1 MFMANL
7 LIEIAGWIGAALVVI
22 AYFLITYKKLDRE
35 SKIYHAMN
43 LVGGLLTGVNA
54 AINQAYPSTAL
65 CNVGSSCNIRFGRRV
80 ENLNWSIR
88 TQTKK

>member
-1 MFMANL
+1 MANL

-35 SKIYHAMN
+35 SKIYHEMN

-65 CNVGSSCNIRFGRRV
+65 NVMWVVVAIYGLV
-80 ENLNWSIR
+80 EGLK
-88 TQTKK
+88 T

>member
-7 LIEIAGWIGAALVVI
+7 LIKIAGWIGATLVVI

-43 LVGGLLTGVNA
+43 LVGGFLTGVNA
-54 AINQAYPSTAL
+54 VINQAYPYAAL
-65 CNVGSSCNIRFGRRV
+65 NACG
-80 ENLNWSIR
+80 
-88 TQTKK
+88 

>member
-7 LIEIAGWIGAALVVI
+7 LIEIAGWIGATLVVI

-35 SKIYHAMN
+35 SKIYHGMN

-54 AINQAYPSTAL
+54 AINQAYPSTAI
-65 CNVGSSCNIRFGRRV
+65 NVMWVVVAIYGLIEGLKS
-80 ENLNWSIR
+80 
-88 TQTKK
+88 

>member
-7 LIEIAGWIGAALVVI
+7 LIEIVGWIGAALVVI

-54 AINQAYPSTAL
+54 VINQAYPSAAI
-65 CNVGSSCNIRFGRRV
+65 NVMWVVVAIYGLIEGLKS
-80 ENLNWSIR
+80 
-88 TQTKK
+88 